1 MTRKLQSRGHGW
13 WVFAEAMKSREA
25 FEASALTGKPEES
38 VSSWGRLSRADDFG
52 SILAAAERAGTLH
65 YVVYSYATPI
75 AAVVGPT
82 LWLVTNESYS
92 QTTAKHLSKIAT
104 AADRLNREALEM
116 AK

>member
-1 MTRKLQSRGHGW
+1 MTRQLRSKKDGW
-13 WVFAEAMKSREA
+13 QVFAEAMKAREA
-25 FEASALTGKPEES
+25 FKASALTGKPEES

-52 SILAAAERAGTLH
+52 SALAAAERAGTLH

-92 QTTAKHLSKIAT
+92 QTTTAHVRKIAT
-104 AADRLNREALEM
+104 AADKLNREALEM
-116 AK
+116 AQ